1 MCLMGY
7 TLCSLVVGAKVINLR
22 LTTKQTNQNSLCFCL
37 RNEQQ
42 ERLKGYYSVLPFFDM
57 YMFED

>member
-1 MCLMGY
+1 MGY
-7 TLCSLVVGAKVINLR
+7 TLCSLVVGAKVINLS
-22 LTTKQTNQNSLCFCL
+22 LTTKQTNRNSLCFCL